1 MATTSIWSIKNN
13 LKQSI
18 NYIIN
23 PVKTTN
29 EDYGKFDYD
38 YLDCSNDKNKKVN
51 EMLNNK
57 EDVKIVKINDILE
70 KIRKM
75 NSLVD

>member
-1 MATTSIWSIKNN
+1 MLLEDEELLDYS
-13 LKQSI
+13 
-18 NYIIN
+18 
-23 PVKTTN
+23 VTN
-29 EDYGKFDYD
+29 FDYD